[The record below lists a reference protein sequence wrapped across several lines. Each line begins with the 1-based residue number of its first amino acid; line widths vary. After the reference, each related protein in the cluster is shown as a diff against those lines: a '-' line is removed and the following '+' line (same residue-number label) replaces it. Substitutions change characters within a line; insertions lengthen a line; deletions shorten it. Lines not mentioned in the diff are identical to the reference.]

1 MTSGRVARPG
11 HPSRTLCLLLAWIS
25 ETREGSLTW
34 AALRRG
40 RTRWPVEF
48 LSAASRRVSEPTPP
62 AAVPTR
68 RAWVTGAGG
77 RAAFP
82 SGSSVE
88 QPDPVS
94 RRGSLTA
101 TESRQ

>member
-1 MTSGRVARPG
+1 MTSGRVAGPG
-11 HPSRTLCLLLAWIS
+11 HPSRTLFTVGVNLRDPRGFLDLDGPAPRQDALA
-25 ETREGSLTW
+25 G
-34 AALRRG
+34 G
-40 RTRWPVEF
+40 V

-77 RAAFP
+77 RASFP